1 MVVDE
6 EPSLASDLEELPAA
20 PELSVGS
27 DGTCLAVAIPKERL
41 DEEVL

>member
-6 EPSLASDLEELPAA
+6 EPSLASDLEELPVP
-20 PELSVGS
+20 PELSEGS
-27 DGTCLAVAIPKERL
+27 DGTCLALAIPKDRL

>member
-6 EPSLASDLEELPAA
+6 EPSLASDLEELPAP

-27 DGTCLAVAIPKERL
+27 DGTCLAVAIPKEIL